1 MDLRRRRRRRHER
14 PCPKFGRYVQSW
26 IFLLGPQPNG
36 KRHHRFL
43 EMAGLLLFASW
54 VVTVALSM
62 PTWTQTGLW
71 LLVSHASAG
80 LLHVQITISHWAMHT
95 YSGHAYNDETD
106 EWCAPCT

>member
-1 MDLRRRRRRRHER
+1 
-14 PCPKFGRYVQSW
+14 
-26 IFLLGPQPNG
+26 
-36 KRHHRFL
+36 
-43 EMAGLLLFASW
+43 MAGLLLFASW